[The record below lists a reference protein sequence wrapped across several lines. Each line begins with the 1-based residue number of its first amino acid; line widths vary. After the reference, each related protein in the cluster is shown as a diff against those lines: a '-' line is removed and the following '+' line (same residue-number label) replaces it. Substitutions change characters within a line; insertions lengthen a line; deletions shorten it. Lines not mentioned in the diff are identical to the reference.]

1 MHPANKRLVSSC
13 QGQRLETQMS
23 RFTPVREAALPGIS
37 HEGDL
42 VEGTAYTEDRKLRS
56 LVGDVKHPGAWR

>member
-1 MHPANKRLVSSC
+1 
-13 QGQRLETQMS
+13 MS